1 MLTFKEFTG
10 INNVQPEERLGG
22 SDLVRADN
30 VDIGLSGEL
39 RRRAGFTEVSDLCH
53 KNLHQAQGFMLA
65 TVNGDLTAIHPGGA
79 RHVVAPSLGVE
90 RVWYTDLPDGRTTFS
105 NGLIHGITDG
115 LTGQDWSVPVPS
127 GVGMLSVMAGALH
140 PGKYAY
146 YLTHVRQS
154 DGLEGTPVM
163 APPTQIS
170 AGGVFLM
177 GLPVLDGH
185 RTNVYLSGHDGEGA
199 YLAGSTATDAFMFG
213 GPNNLLT
220 LPCRTLGLSPAPV
233 GTVSAFW
240 RGRVL
245 VAQGSTLWASM
256 PHAPHLFDMRRDFKQ
271 FPSRITLVQPVD
283 GGIYVGTDDDLIFLG
298 GETFDQLTYTEKQLG
313 PVVLGSGVSVPGS
326 QVKLGDGAAT
336 GEAMV
341 CIAGGHLVAG
351 LGAGQAYALT
361 AGRYKTAA
369 TEVSA
374 TFRVID
380 GIPQYIAVPQ

>member
-39 RRRAGFTEVSDLCH
+39 RRRMGFTEVSDLCH
-53 KNLHQAQGFMLA
+53 KNLCQADGFMLA

-79 RHVVAPSLGVE
+79 RHVVSPSLGVE
-90 RVWYTDLPDGRTTFS
+90 RVWYANLPDGRTTFS
-105 NGLIHGITDG
+105 NGLIHGTTDG
-115 LTGQDWSVPVPS
+115 LTGQDWSVPVPAS
-127 GVGMLSVMAGALH
+127 LGAMASSVGSLY
-140 PGKYAY
+140 PGSYAY
-146 YLTHVRQS
+146 ALTHVRLS
-154 DGLEGTPVM
+154 DGLEGTPALA
-163 APPTQIS
+163 APQPITS
-170 AGGVFLM
+170 GGVLLV

-185 RTNVYLSGHDGEGA
+185 KINVYLSSHDGEGF
-199 YLAGSTATDAFMFG
+199 YLAGSTAAEAFMFG

-220 LPCRTLGLSPAPV
+220 LPCRTIGLSPAPV
-233 GTVSAFW
+233 GTISAPW

-256 PHAPHLFDMRRDFKQ
+256 PHAPHLFDLRRDFKQ
-271 FPSRITLVQPVD
+271 FASRITLVQPMND
-283 GGIYVGTDDDLIFLG
+283 GIYVGTDDDLIFLG

-313 PVVLGSGVSVPGS
+313 PVVLGSGVSVPGN
-326 QVKLGDGAAT
+326 QLKMGDGRAT
-336 GEAMV
+336 GDAMI
-341 CIAGGHLVAG
+341 CIAGGYLVAG
-351 LGAGQAYALT
+351 LGSGQAYPLT
-361 AGRYKTAA
+361 SERYKTAA

>member
-10 INNVQPEERLGG
+10 INNVLPEERLGG

-39 RRRAGFTEVSDLCH
+39 RRRLGFTEVSDLCH
-53 KNLHQAQGFMLA
+53 KNLHPAQGYMLA
-65 TVNGDLTAIHPGGA
+65 TVNGDLTAIHPVGA
-79 RHVVAPSLGVE
+79 RHVVARSLGVE
-90 RVWYTDLPDGRTTFS
+90 RVWYADLPDGRTTFS
-105 NGLIHGITDG
+105 NGLINGITDG
-115 LTGQDWSVPVPS
+115 LIGQDWSVPVPA

-154 DGLEGTPVM
+154 DGLEGAPVM

-213 GPNNLLT
+213 GRNEMLA

-245 VAQGSTLWASM
+245 VAQGQTLWASM
-256 PHAPHLFDMRRDFKQ
+256 PHAPHLFDLRRDFKQ
-271 FPSRITLVQPVD
+271 FASRITLVQPMND
-283 GGIYVGTDDDLIFLG
+283 GIYVGTDDDLIFLG

-313 PVVLGSGVSVPGS
+313 PVVLGSGVSVPGDKI
-326 QVKLGDGAAT
+326 KLGDGRAT
-336 GEAMV
+336 GDAMV
-341 CIAGGHLVAG
+341 CIAGGYLVAG
-351 LGAGQAYALT
+351 LGSGQAYPLT
-361 AGRYKTAA
+361 SERYKTAA

-374 TFRVID
+374 TFRVVD

>member
-10 INNVQPEERLGG
+10 INNVQPEERLGD
-22 SDLVRADN
+22 SELLRAN
-30 VDIGLSGEL
+30 NADIGLSGEL
-39 RRRAGFTEVSDLCH
+39 RRRLGFTEVSDLCH

-90 RVWYTDLPDGRTTFS
+90 RVWYADLPGGRTTFS
-105 NGLIHGITDG
+105 NGLINGITDG
-115 LTGQDWSVPVPS
+115 LTGQDWSVPVPA

-154 DGLEGTPVM
+154 DGLEGPPVM

-213 GPNNLLT
+213 GRNEMLA